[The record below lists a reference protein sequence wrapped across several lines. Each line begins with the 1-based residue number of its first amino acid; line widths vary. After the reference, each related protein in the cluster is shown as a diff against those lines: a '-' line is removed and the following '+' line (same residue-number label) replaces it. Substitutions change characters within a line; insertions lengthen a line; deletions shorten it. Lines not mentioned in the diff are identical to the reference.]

1 MSDKRHRLREIA
13 VLEKRYKLFIRFS
26 LKEVTMPVAKSNPS
40 AKVTKSAVVPAR
52 APASAPRKTAKP
64 ATPQKTAAKRATPHV
79 VAKGAAKGATKPAV
93 KAPARKTAVAKAEK
107 STSAPAALSKPPK
120 IKLVRDSFTIPRAE
134 YEMLDVIKDRLVKLT
149 RPAKK
154 SEVLRAGIAVLA
166 ALNDAALL
174 AALEAVPAIKTG
186 RPKKAK

>member
-1 MSDKRHRLREIA
+1 MS
-13 VLEKRYKLFIRFS
+13 
-26 LKEVTMPVAKSNPS
+26 VAKSNPS
-40 AKVTKSAVVPAR
+40 AKVTKSTVVSAR
-52 APASAPRKTAKP
+52 VPVSAPRKTAKP
-64 ATPQKTAAKRATPHV
+64 ATPQKAAVKRATPHAV
-79 VAKGAAKGATKPAV
+79 AKGATKPAV
-93 KAPARKTAVAKAEK
+93 KAPARKTAVAKGAK

-134 YEMLDVIKDRLVKLT
+134 YETLDAIKDRLVKLT

-166 ALNDAALL
+166 TLNDAALL
-174 AALEAVPAIKTG
+174 AALDAVPAIKTG

>member
-26 LKEVTMPVAKSNPS
+26 LKEAAMPVTKSNPS

-64 ATPQKTAAKRATPHV
+64 ATPQKTAAKRATPHA
-79 VAKGAAKGATKPAV
+79 VAKTPAKGATKPAV
-93 KAPARKTAVAKAEK
+93 KTPARKAAVAKAEK

-134 YEMLDVIKDRLVKLT
+134 YEMLDAIKDRLVKLT

>member
-1 MSDKRHRLREIA
+1 
-13 VLEKRYKLFIRFS
+13 
-26 LKEVTMPVAKSNPS
+26 MPVAKS
-40 AKVTKSAVVPAR
+40 
-52 APASAPRKTAKP
+52 APAAKTAAVAAAPVPRKTSKP
-64 ATPQKTAAKRATPHV
+64 AMPLKTAALKT
-79 VAKGAAKGATKPAV
+79 ATKTAV
-93 KAPARKTAVAKAEK
+93 KAAVKQAAAKAAGKVSAKTPARKAAAPKIIKPV
-107 STSAPAALSKPPK
+107 SAPAAVVKPPK

-134 YEMLDVIKDRLVKLT
+134 YEVLDAIKVRLVKLT

-166 ALNDAALL
+166 TLNDAALL

>member
-1 MSDKRHRLREIA
+1 
-13 VLEKRYKLFIRFS
+13 
-26 LKEVTMPVAKSNPS
+26 MPVAKSNPS

-52 APASAPRKTAKP
+52 APASTPRKTAKP
-64 ATPQKTAAKRATPHV
+64 ATPQKTAVKRAAPH
-79 VAKGAAKGATKPAV
+79 AAAKGATKPAV
-93 KAPARKTAVAKAEK
+93 KAPARKTAVAKAVKPTPATAVLAK
-107 STSAPAALSKPPK
+107 SPK

-134 YEMLDVIKDRLVKLT
+134 YEVLDAIKDRLVKLT

-166 ALNDAALL
+166 TLNDAALL

>member
-1 MSDKRHRLREIA
+1 
-13 VLEKRYKLFIRFS
+13 
-26 LKEVTMPVAKSNPS
+26 
-40 AKVTKSAVVPAR
+40 
-52 APASAPRKTAKP
+52 
-64 ATPQKTAAKRATPHV
+64 
-79 VAKGAAKGATKPAV
+79 
-93 KAPARKTAVAKAEK
+93 
-107 STSAPAALSKPPK
+107 
-120 IKLVRDSFTIPRAE
+120 FTIPRAE
-134 YEMLDVIKDRLVKLT
+134 YEMLDAIKDRLVKLT